1 MTRFVTLSILAI
13 AILLWLLFRRLSG
26 VLLPLIVV
34 MLAVLCS
41 LGLMAMN
48 GIPIRVA
55 TEILPSF
62 LLAVGVGASLHLQA
76 MFFRNLAKGLGKESA
91 LARALGHS
99 GLAIALTS
107 LTTAGGLVSFIVAE
121 LAPIAEFGVFA
132 PIGVM
137 MTLLFS
143 IILLPAL
150 IVVTPF
156 REPATGRKQGSP
168 GILDRLLMRFG
179 DVATERP
186 WTVLGIST
194 LLVLTSLVGVTR
206 IRVSYDPMAWFP
218 ETLPLRTATQTLDDE
233 FQGSMVIEVLVDTQQ
248 ENGLYDPEL
257 LNRFEELRAYA
268 EALEYNGLRVGKA
281 LSISDIVKEINQA
294 LNQDQPEHYAIPQDR
309 QLVAQELLLF
319 ENSGT
324 DDLEDFVDPQFSL
337 ARFTL
342 RVPYNDAIRYPPFI
356 DRIQDHFARVL
367 GQRAEVE
374 VTGIVAVLS
383 RTTST
388 LISSMI
394 RSYIIALAVISSLM
408 IFLIGS
414 LRGGLLSMV
423 PNLSPVIVTLGF
435 MGWFDFPIDPF
446 TLLIGCIGI
455 GLAVDDTIHFMHN
468 FQRYYTTSGDAHWAV
483 HETLQTTGRALLFTT
498 LVLCTGFFL
507 YMFSSM
513 QNVFQFGFLTGLC
526 LILALLAN
534 VLLAPALMVL
544 VTRRRSRLS
553 WSLLRLELPRL

>member
-1 MTRFVTLSILAI
+1 
-13 AILLWLLFRRLSG
+13 
-26 VLLPLIVV
+26 
-34 MLAVLCS
+34 
-41 LGLMAMN
+41 
-48 GIPIRVA
+48 
-55 TEILPSF
+55 
-62 LLAVGVGASLHLQA
+62 
-76 MFFRNLAKGLGKESA
+76 
-91 LARALGHS
+91 
-99 GLAIALTS
+99 
-107 LTTAGGLVSFIVAE
+107 
-121 LAPIAEFGVFA
+121 
-132 PIGVM
+132 

-156 REPATGRKQGSP
+156 REPATGLRQGSP
-168 GILDRLLMRFG
+168 GTLDRLLMRFG

-233 FQGSMVIEVLVDTQQ
+233 FQGSMVIEVLVKTQQ

-342 RVPYNDAIRYPPFI
+342 RVPYHDAIRYPPFI

-394 RSYIIALAVISSLM
+394 RSYIIALVVISSLM

-526 LILALLAN
+526 LVLALLAN